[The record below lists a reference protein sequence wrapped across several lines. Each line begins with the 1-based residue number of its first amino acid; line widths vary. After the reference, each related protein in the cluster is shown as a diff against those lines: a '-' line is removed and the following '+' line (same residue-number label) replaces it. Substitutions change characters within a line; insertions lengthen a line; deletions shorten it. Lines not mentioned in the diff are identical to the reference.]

1 MSLGFLVSFQ
11 SNNISSSFSS
21 LGGVGVRYDPNYY
34 VNVSMILILDGCLP
48 NGDNI

>member
-11 SNNISSSFSS
+11 SNIISSSFSS
-21 LGGVGVRYDPNYY
+21 LGGVDVN
-34 VNVSMILILDGCLP
+34 NVSMISILDGCLP